1 MTIFIL
7 LESEINFFLHTLLY
21 LASGVWLEDRGL
33 EINEGLLIY
42 MADQLEFYLRLWSEH
57 L

>member
-7 LESEINFFLHTLLY
+7 LECEIYFFLHTLLY
-21 LASGVWLEDRGL
+21 LASSVWLEDRGL

-42 MADQLEFYLRLWSEH
+42 MAGQLEFYLRLWSEH